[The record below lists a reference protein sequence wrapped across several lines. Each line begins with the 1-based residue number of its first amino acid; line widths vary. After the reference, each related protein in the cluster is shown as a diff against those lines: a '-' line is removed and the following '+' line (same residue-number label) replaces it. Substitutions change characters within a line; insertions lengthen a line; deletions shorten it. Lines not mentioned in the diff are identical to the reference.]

1 MKFLAIIFLTFIT
14 QISYADYQG
23 ELYGN
28 SQAEREIKWV
38 WRHLADFV
46 ISCNASQIDCQDPKI
61 KKVISELADY
71 LPKNDYVNMSEWDKL
86 LVFVSEKDR
95 PDLFLSTAGE
105 VHRVAITELKK
116 KSKVYI
122 NTDRMDLPY
131 ETWIGLLAHEVIHH
145 LEYTDDEQRLP
156 DQVGTEIVKHT
167 KSQIQIAT
175 LEQFKLPSSRI
186 VTFNSVALGKG
197 SSTLISSKN
206 KSSDMGWTPNNL
218 LPLCNFQI
226 EEFISQY
233 VTAPAWQ
240 VNRVILK
247 KSQVA
252 IRGTG
257 HMKFVCRNKSTKNL
271 RTGFL
276 PLDKITYLK
285 YDQQIDLNS
294 WKDMTPTQAH
304 DNDRMGF
311 GANTDL
317 QVFGPAQ
324 TFFMISNKHENTKI
338 NSGMKWKTTLKIQG
352 TDDFNPTACHILFS
366 GSQYSYIPRDGLP
379 STNTFDSCSLKSLG
393 QRQWE
398 ITAETTIPDFS
409 RPDFF
414 YISAIAL
421 VNSSNQNRFAVPTY
435 PNYIEVSNPTSSPAA
450 LIKDI
455 LITGLDKATKFRDF
469 TATNSYLAKPDQT
482 FSLILRVEGTQQ
494 ILEAWFD
501 LTLWLKMQD
510 TFAPAHA
517 TGGIQSFPLLVK
529 NHSIRTTS
537 YGTEVRL
544 DMALPDKISN
554 YQLAAVK
561 FTRFYMKTS
570 DFSWVEIE
578 IPDSNDTMVINR
590 QFGQ

>member
-1 MKFLAIIFLTFIT
+1 
-14 QISYADYQG
+14 
-23 ELYGN
+23 
-28 SQAEREIKWV
+28 
-38 WRHLADFV
+38 
-46 ISCNASQIDCQDPKI
+46 
-61 KKVISELADY
+61 
-71 LPKNDYVNMSEWDKL
+71 
-86 LVFVSEKDR
+86 
-95 PDLFLSTAGE
+95 
-105 VHRVAITELKK
+105 
-116 KSKVYI
+116 
-122 NTDRMDLPY
+122 
-131 ETWIGLLAHEVIHH
+131 
-145 LEYTDDEQRLP
+145 
-156 DQVGTEIVKHT
+156 
-167 KSQIQIAT
+167 
-175 LEQFKLPSSRI
+175 
-186 VTFNSVALGKG
+186 
-197 SSTLISSKN
+197 
-206 KSSDMGWTPNNL
+206 
-218 LPLCNFQI
+218 
-226 EEFISQY
+226 
-233 VTAPAWQ
+233 
-240 VNRVILK
+240 
-247 KSQVA
+247 
-252 IRGTG
+252 
-257 HMKFVCRNKSTKNL
+257 MKFVCRNKSTKTL

-311 GANTDL
+311 GTNTDL

-501 LTLWLKMQD
+501 FTLWFTMQD
-510 TFAPAHA
+510 TFAPAQG

-561 FTRFYMKTS
+561 FARFYMKTS

-578 IPDSNDTMVINR
+578 IPELHDTMIINR